1 MFLLKTDKNHFNV
14 LHNDQVTNGFVLSLN
29 GCILLNVIS
38 FLLSV
43 HTYPSVIHFV
53 KSALFSRSF
62 VEDTG
67 ALITTDN
74 DVIVLKGIEK
84 VSGLVL
90 DLY

>member
-1 MFLLKTDKNHFNV
+1 M
-14 LHNDQVTNGFVLSLN
+14 N

-43 HTYPSVIHFV
+43 HTYSSVIHFV
-53 KSALFSRSF
+53 KSALFRSF

-67 ALITTDN
+67 ALIRTDN

-90 DLY
+90 DL